1 MRWLLL
7 CLLLAGCATEKVV
20 YVPTPVPCP
29 KPMEIARPT
38 LKVFELTES
47 SIPADII
54 KAYVVDFGAL
64 LDYSSNLEGV
74 LEGYR

>member
-1 MRWLLL
+1 
-7 CLLLAGCATEKVV
+7 
-20 YVPTPVPCP
+20 
-29 KPMEIARPT
+29 MEIARPT